1 MGYVQSMTSRLRL
14 LAAVG
19 IAMAVLSAT
28 VGCGA
33 EPPADAWV
41 LAPISYDNRMDG
53 EAGPSDFI
61 DASYPMSLVSD
72 TAGGF
77 WGVSA
82 GSWLHIDETGAA
94 VSRFNLDPGA
104 PGGAVDA
111 VTPTVLAVASG
122 EGTPSYPGTIL
133 LFDTETMS
141 WEELHRDERALGD
154 IATTSDAVYFVA
166 YTPGEST
173 FTIEKL
179 ALTPGAKPVTV
190 SPALDGQGPV
200 AIDVDNGG
208 MLYVATPTE
217 RIILGPDGTI
227 RSSDPVPSI
236 HPGVSVN
243 DRGDVVWSGQ
253 AATTAALPTFVSGG
267 SAEARRI
274 IDSYIECDPNNPPFS
289 TQGIDHLTVSSSEES
304 VALPFLCSPSGFTWI
319 NDRELVVSVGDEGGA
334 PLVRVTPPSD
344 SGLVSQSIR

>member
-19 IAMAVLSAT
+19 TAVAVLSAT

-33 EPPADAWV
+33 EPPANAWV
-41 LAPISYDNRMDG
+41 LAPMSYDNRMDG
-53 EAGPSDFI
+53 DSGPSDVI

-94 VSRFNLDPGA
+94 VTRFNLDPGA

-111 VTPTVLAVASG
+111 VTPTVLAVVSG
-122 EGTPSYPGTIL
+122 AGAPHPGTIV
-133 LFDTETMS
+133 LFDTDTMS
-141 WEELHRDERALGD
+141 WDELHRDERALGD
-154 IATTSDAVYFVA
+154 IATTRDAVYFVA

-200 AIDVDNGG
+200 AIDVDNSG

-217 RIILGPDGTI
+217 RIILGPDGVI

-243 DRGDVVWSGQ
+243 DRGDVVWSGE

-274 IDSYIECDPNNPPFS
+274 IDTFIECDPNNPPFS
-289 TQGIDHLTVSSSEES
+289 TQGIDHLTVSNGEES
-304 VALPFLCSPSGFTWI
+304 LTLPFLCSPSGFTWI
-319 NDRELVVSVGDEGGA
+319 NDQELVVSVGDEGGA

-344 SGLVSQSIR
+344 SGPGSQTIR

>member
-1 MGYVQSMTSRLRL
+1 MTSRFRL

-19 IAMAVLSAT
+19 IAMVVLSAT

-33 EPPADAWV
+33 EPPANAWV

-53 EAGPSDFI
+53 DGGPSDFI

-111 VTPTVLAVASG
+111 VTPTVLAVTG
-122 EGTPSYPGTIL
+122 EGTPSYPGSIL
-133 LFDTETMS
+133 LFDTDMMS

-154 IATTSDAVYFVA
+154 IATTGDAVYFVA
-166 YTPGEST
+166 YIPGDST
-173 FTIEKL
+173 FTIDKL

-190 SPALDGQGPV
+190 SPALDGSEEV
-200 AIDVDNGG
+200 AIDIDNGT
-208 MLYVATPTE
+208 LYVATPIE

-227 RSSDPVPSI
+227 RSRDQVRST

-253 AATTAALPTFVSGG
+253 ASTTATVPTFVSGG
-267 SAEARRI
+267 SADARRI
-274 IDSYIECDPNNPPFS
+274 VDSHSECDPRNPPLS
-289 TQGIDHLTVSSSEES
+289 TQGIEQLTLSSGGES

-344 SGLVSQSIR
+344 SRPESQSIR